1 LHKFKRFMSS
11 LSDKAGKFGQR
22 KLLTCKGKKNMPK
35 GGKTRKKVTIAGVV
49 MSLVIP
55 FVAVSQASPASAA
68 ADNTLNIVTAEPTTG
83 FDPAIAKTQAS
94 LRLMELIYDNLLDYD
109 VSGKIVPGIAE
120 SWRTSSDGT
129 VITFKLRSNAKF
141 SDGSAITP
149 EDVVFSLERAA
160 KSATMASS
168 YANMKSV
175 KASGNDSVIVTLS
188 KKDRTF
194 LDSIAWIG
202 NSGILSKSAVT
213 GTANYFII
221 PKVTSGP
228 WQLVSN
234 IPQNRAKL
242 EANPYYWRTGF
253 PKIKTINY
261 VYSSDR
267 TANASALEAGTQE
280 MSFPMAPTD
289 AIRLKKTGKINYDLV
304 RGPTELFWGFNTQ
317 IAPFGDVR
325 VRTAIAYLVPRK
337 EKQDVCWEGL
347 GPVSYGNVIHAGP
360 LANPVLSTFKVDRKT
375 ALSRANRLLTDA
387 GWVLGSDGIRV
398 AKGVAGVKDGTRL
411 SFKVPHEANWQQSR
425 CHTEMMSQF
434 VKAGG
439 IEALPQA
446 FDGPTFWTEV
456 GKGSFGMYH
465 GGNGYG
471 TIDQQFTNGYTC
483 NGGVI
488 SLIARWCNER
498 FDELVTKAK
507 ESSVGQAKAIYG
519 QAERALNKELPLILV
534 GGQYNVVG
542 FSNKLKGFQARFD
555 ASNRGLISAT
565 ID

>member
-1 LHKFKRFMSS
+1 ML
-11 LSDKAGKFGQR
+11 
-22 KLLTCKGKKNMPK
+22 K

-55 FVAVSQASPASAA
+55 YVAVLQASPAIAA
-68 ADNTLNIVTAEPTTG
+68 DDNTLNIVTAEPQTG

-94 LRLMELIYDNLLDYD
+94 LRVMELIYDNLLDYD
-109 VSGKIVPGIAE
+109 SSGKIIPGLAE
-120 SWRTSSDGT
+120 SWKVTSGGT
-129 VITFKLRSNAKF
+129 VITFKMRSNAKF

-149 EDVVFSLERAA
+149 EDVVFSLDRAA
-160 KSATMASS
+160 KSATMAAS
-168 YANMKSV
+168 YANMKDV
-175 KASGNDSVIVTLS
+175 KASGSDSVVLTLS

-194 LDSIAWIG
+194 LDSLAWIG
-202 NSGILSKSAVT
+202 NSGILSKAAVT
-213 GTANYFII
+213 ANPNYFLV
-221 PKVTSGP
+221 PKATSGP

-242 EANPYYWRTGF
+242 EANTYYWRTGY

-261 VYSSDR
+261 VYGSDR
-267 TANASALEAGTQE
+267 TANASALEAGTQD

-289 AIRLKKTGKINYDLV
+289 AIRLKKTGKIDYDLA
-304 RGPTELFWGFNTQ
+304 RGPTELFWGFNTK
-317 IAPFGDVR
+317 IAPFDDLR

-360 LANPVLSTFKVDRKT
+360 LANPILQSFKVDRKT
-375 ALSRANRLLTDA
+375 AIASAARLLSGA
-387 GWVLGSDGIRV
+387 GWIVGSDGIRV
-398 AKGVAGVKDGTRL
+398 AKNVDGVKDGTRL

-471 TIDQQFTNGYTC
+471 TIDAQFTNGYTC
-483 NGGVI
+483 KGGVI
-488 SLIARWCNER
+488 SLIAKWCNVQ
-498 FDELVTKAK
+498 FDSLITKAK
-507 ESSVGQAKAIYG
+507 ESSISLAKSIYG
-519 QAERALNKELPLILV
+519 QAERMLNKELPLILV

-542 FSNKLKGFQARFD
+542 FTTKLKGFEARHD
-555 ASNRGLISAT
+555 SSNRGLITAT
-565 ID
+565 IS